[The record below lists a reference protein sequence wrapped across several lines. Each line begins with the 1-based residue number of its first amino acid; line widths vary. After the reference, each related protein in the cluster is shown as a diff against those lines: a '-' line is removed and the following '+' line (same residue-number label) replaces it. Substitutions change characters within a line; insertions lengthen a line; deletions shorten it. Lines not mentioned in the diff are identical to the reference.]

1 MIRNPNRKV
10 QSVIAR
16 FVADDVVHH
25 DGDVEHEESE
35 QGPEVD
41 QGGDQIDLADE
52 EENENS

>member
-1 MIRNPNRKV
+1 MIRNRKV